1 MIYKAMGEFLTHQ
14 TQEELFYVGM
24 LETDPKGFFTDK
36 CFGNKFTVLH
46 HEELCDISANH
57 L

>member
-1 MIYKAMGEFLTHQ
+1 MGEFLTHQ